1 MTKPVQQNTN
11 LAEQFKSLVATW
23 ISPVLMALI
32 GFFLSQTYSRLQDSE
47 KLVREIEKNQIRVM
61 EKVARIEEDLE
72 WLESENI
79 QIRKKIDELTVQ
91 QTQTLKRK

>member
-11 LAEQFKSLVATW
+11 LAEQFKSLAATW